1 MQILQLHKRRISIR
15 FSLRF
20 WKSYIKIIFMIM
32 KSKGLSFKLSIMFAA
47 ITVET
52 LILTFISS
60 YVNQNHIYSKQREE
74 SIQYVADYLE
84 KLIKLDD
91 DDFLVFQDYFI
102 EHYREYKIPRNF
114 GLDEI
119 NESRE
124 LYETLFAQ
132 QYPGMVFGKDI
143 SFEEVSKEVKDAY
156 AIWNYEYYRYT
167 FEQAAPSFNI
177 AYSYYLVPTGEPEH
191 MYWFLDI
198 GRDASEI
205 YGEEWLALC
214 LDIHDPVSSHPHM
227 WEAWEKEIRPS
238 GYDIY
243 DDSYTYGSTYAYYTP
258 LIINGNKL
266 GVIGVEIEIAKYNH
280 DIFIAALRQAF
291 SIGVILIAVMILL
304 LITIRSH
311 YFKKLVFIKDK
322 IQEYSITKNTQIAE
336 LLSKEVKNKDEIS
349 TIMGKLSDM
358 IYELDLYMKN
368 LSETKKHLRL
378 TQQEAME
385 MSLLAMKDTLTG
397 IRNKTGYDK
406 EVLIIEEE
414 LNKGKIHV
422 GAAVIDLNS
431 LKKIN
436 DEQGHDNGN
445 KAIIA
450 LCEIVRKTFKNSPV
464 FRIGGDDFVVILKET
479 DLYNVDTL
487 CQTFRDTMKEQPFT
501 AAIGY
506 AIFDPFQDAHF
517 ENTFRRA
524 TEEMKKAKK

>member
-1 MQILQLHKRRISIR
+1 
-15 FSLRF
+15 
-20 WKSYIKIIFMIM
+20 
-32 KSKGLSFKLSIMFAA
+32 MFAVV
-47 ITVET
+47 TLVT
-52 LILTFISS
+52 LILTFILS
-60 YVNQNHIYSKQREE
+60 YLNQNRIYSKQREE
-74 SIQYVADYLE
+74 SILYVADYLE

-102 EHYREYKIPRNF
+102 EHYKEYKIPRNF

-124 LYETLFAQ
+124 LYETLFAR

-167 FEQAAPSFNI
+167 FEEAAPSFNI

-198 GRDASEI
+198 GRDASDI
-205 YGEEWLALC
+205 YGEDWLALC
-214 LDIHDPVSSHPHM
+214 LDIHDPVNLHPHM
-227 WEAWEKEIRPS
+227 WEAWETERSPS

-280 DIFIAALRQAF
+280 DILMATIQQTLT
-291 SIGVILIAVMILL
+291 IGGVLILMMILL
-304 LITIRSH
+304 LIVIRVH
-311 YFKKLVFIKDK
+311 YIRKLEIMKHRIED
-322 IQEYSITKNTQIAE
+322 YSVSKNPQIAE
-336 LLSKEVKNKDEIS
+336 LLSKDVTNKDEIS
-349 TIMGKLSDM
+349 TILGKLSDM

-368 LSETKKHLRL
+368 LSEAKKHLRL

-406 EVLIIEEE
+406 EVLTVEEE

-422 GAAVIDLNS
+422 GAAVFDLNS
-431 LKKIN
+431 LKQIN
-436 DEQGHDNGN
+436 DEKGHDEGN
-445 KAIIA
+445 KAIIS
-450 LCEIVRKTFKNSPV
+450 LCEIIRKIFKNSPV
-464 FRIGGDDFVVILKET
+464 FRIGGDDFVVILKES
-479 DLYNVDTL
+479 DLYNIEKL
-487 CQTFRDTMKEQPFT
+487 SESFKEAVKEENLP

-524 TEEMKKAKK
+524 AEEMKKAKK